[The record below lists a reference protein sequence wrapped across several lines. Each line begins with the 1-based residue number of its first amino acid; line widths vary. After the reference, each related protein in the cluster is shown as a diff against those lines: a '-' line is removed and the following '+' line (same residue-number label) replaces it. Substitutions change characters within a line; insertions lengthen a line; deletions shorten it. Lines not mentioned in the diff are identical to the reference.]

1 MTMGLTTQG
10 QRALERRPAHLS
22 RGRAA
27 GSLERDHHS
36 AESRARALGWF
47 SIALGMAR
55 VIAPERMARWIGA
68 SEKQNTRL
76 VLRAVALREITC
88 GIGLLSHTRTSTWAW
103 ARVVGDLMDV
113 ALLGSAL
120 GSKTSQRGKT
130 LAAVASVLAL
140 GVVDSQTARDLGRPR
155 TEHARGIFVSRAITV
170 NRPPEDV
177 YRFWHDFENLPRFMS
192 HLKSVHVVNG
202 RSHWEANGPL
212 GISIEWDA
220 EIVEDRPGELI
231 SWRSV
236 AGADVPNRGS
246 VRFRPAPGDRGT
258 EIVVDLSYDPPA
270 HALGAAVAKLFG
282 ENPSQQVAA
291 DLRHFKQVME
301 TGEVLHSDSSIHRGM
316 HAARPPRTLKTTMR
330 GLSS

>member
-1 MTMGLTTQG
+1 
-10 QRALERRPAHLS
+10 LEH
-22 RGRAA
+22 
-27 GSLERDHHS
+27 DHES
-36 AESRARALGWF
+36 AERRARALGWF
-47 SIALGMAR
+47 SIALGLAG
-55 VIAPERMARWIGA
+55 VIAPGRVARWIGA
-68 SEKQNTRL
+68 GERQNARL
-76 VLRAVALREITC
+76 VLRAVGLREITC
-88 GIGLLSHTRTSTWAW
+88 GIGLLSHTRTPAWAW
-103 ARVVGDLMDV
+103 ARVAGDLMDV

-120 GSKTSQRGKT
+120 GLKASERGKT
-130 LAAVASVLAL
+130 VAAVASVLAL
-140 GVVDSQTARDLGRPR
+140 AAVDSQTARDLRRPGRDYS
-155 TEHARGIFVSRAITV
+155 RGIFVTQAITV
-170 NRPPEDV
+170 NRSPEEV

-202 RSHWEANGPL
+202 RSHWEARGPL
-212 GISIEWDA
+212 GISVEWDA
-220 EIVEDRPGELI
+220 EVVEDRPGELI
-231 SWRSV
+231 AWRSV

-258 EIVVDLSYDPPA
+258 EIVVDLNYDPPA

-316 HAARPPRTLKTTMR
+316 HAARPPRTLKTTKR